1 MQPTD
6 ITCGSLV
13 LQPWTPY
20 DEDAVLA
27 GRQDAEVI
35 RWTGGPDP
43 YTREDARR
51 YVCVET
57 PQWWEDGTAATFAV
71 RDATTGAVLGGTA
84 LHGIRQGEATVAYWT
99 APEARGRDVTTEAVA
114 ALCRWGFGA
123 LELERIGWACAVG
136 NWGSRAVAQKVGF
149 TVEGLARKAFW
160 QRGVRVDDWVGS
172 LLATDPM
179 TDTRPLPSSVDLTDG
194 VVRLRRW
201 RSEDAADVARACDDP
216 LTATW
221 LPVPSPYTLEHGRD
235 YVEAFVAHAWAD
247 GRAAELA
254 VTEAASGELLGAVG
268 LKLPHRDQGFGEVG
282 YWTAPWARGRGAAG
296 RGAALLAGWGRD
308 ALGLSR
314 VELLADVDNLASQR
328 AAEKGG
334 FTREGVLRQARRDR
348 HGTPRDLV
356 VFSRT
361 ARDGAAPAA

>member
-13 LQPWTPY
+13 LQPWSPY

-51 YVCVET
+51 YVCVEA

-99 APEARGRDVTTEAVA
+99 AAEARRRGVTAEAVA

-172 LLATDPM
+172 LLATDPLE
-179 TDTRPLPSSVDLTDG
+179 DTRPLPPRVSLSDG
-194 VVRLRRW
+194 VVTLRRW
-201 RSEDAADVARACDDP
+201 RSEDAPDVTRACDDP
-216 LTATW
+216 LMARWLPLPTPYTAEDGVHYVDVSTAT
-221 LPVPSPYTLEHGRD
+221 S
-235 YVEAFVAHAWAD
+235 WAD
-247 GRAAELA
+247 GGAAELA
-254 VTEAASGELLGAVG
+254 VTDAATDELLGACG
-268 LKLPHRDQGFGEVG
+268 LKLGARALGVGEVG
-282 YWTAPWARGRGAAG
+282 YWTAPWARGRGVAG
-296 RGAALLAGWGRD
+296 RAAALVAQWGLTT
-308 ALGLSR
+308 LGLSR
-314 VELLADVDNLASQR
+314 VEVLAEVGNEASQR
-328 AAEKGG
+328 AAERAGYL
-334 FTREGVLRQARRDR
+334 REGVLRSARRDR
-348 HGTPRDLV
+348 HGTPHDFV
-356 VFSRT
+356 CFSRT
-361 ARDGAAPAA
+361 GADGV